1 MVTKK
6 SNLKA
11 LIAYAQDELGLKP
24 ADGAK
29 AADVIALIEA
39 EIGHELEGA
48 PAVGIAKDAN
58 RKPFS
63 EMTLEEKSKTK
74 VRLIV
79 NETEGGIQQI
89 EITGEFPTIQ
99 IMKGHP
105 VVLPYDAYCI
115 LDTARV
121 TLYSQKG
128 ADDVS
133 SKTIHAYPFQ
143 VLEWDVQE

>member
-11 LIAYAQDELGLKP
+11 LTAYARYELGLNP
-24 ADGAK
+24 PEGAK

-48 PAVGIAKDAN
+48 PAVGLAKDGN

-63 EMTLEEKSKTK
+63 EMTIEEKCNTK

-79 NETEGGIQQI
+79 NETEGGSQQF
-89 EITGEFPTIQ
+89 ELSGEFPTIQ
-99 IMKGHP
+99 IIKGHE
-105 VVLPYDAYCI
+105 VVVPYAAWSI

-133 SKTIHAYPFQ
+133 SKSIHAHPFQ